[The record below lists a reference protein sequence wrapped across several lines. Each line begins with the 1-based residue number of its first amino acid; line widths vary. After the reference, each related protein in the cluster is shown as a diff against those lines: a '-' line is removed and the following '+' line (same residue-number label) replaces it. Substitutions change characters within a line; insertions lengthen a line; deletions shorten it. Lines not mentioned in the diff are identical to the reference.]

1 MAPTWRSHRTHPKR
15 LCHTIVPDLNTTT
28 LYEHPLT
35 ERLRFFM
42 RLEFLFRLARHSLR
56 NETEWDSH
64 NCLAALLEILNI
76 VGRIDVKT
84 EVIKELDRINST
96 LSALTQISGI
106 NHDTLNQLLTT
117 LGGFKTQLHSM
128 NGPLAQT
135 LRKNEL
141 FKLLIQRSGIPGG
154 MCDFDLP
161 PYRHWLKH
169 PATHRI
175 EDLRQWLGSLDTLR
189 LSVELM
195 LKLVRE
201 SAEPAPQVAPGGNY
215 QQNLDTETPNQM
227 IRIWLP
233 ADSPYFVEISA
244 GRHRFTA
251 RFMEACT
258 TARPNQTTTDVEFHI
273 SCCAL

>member
-1 MAPTWRSHRTHPKR
+1 M
-15 LCHTIVPDLNTTT
+15 PDLTTTT
-28 LYEHPLT
+28 LYEHPLN

-56 NETEWDSH
+56 CETESDSH

-76 VGRIDVKT
+76 VSRIDMKT
-84 EVIKELDRINST
+84 EVIKELERINST
-96 LSALTQISGI
+96 LSALTQIPGI

-128 NGPLAQT
+128 SGPLAQQ
-135 LRKNEL
+135 LRENEL
-141 FKLLIQRSGIPGG
+141 FKLLIQRSSIPGG

-161 PYRHWLKH
+161 PYRYWLKR
-169 PATHRI
+169 PASVRI
-175 EDLRQWLGSLDTLR
+175 EDLRYWVGTLDTLR

-201 SAEPAPQVAPGGNY
+201 SAEPTLQMAPGGNY

-233 ADSPYFVEISA
+233 ADSPQFVEISA

-251 RFMEACT
+251 RFMQACT
-258 TARPNQTTTDVEFHI
+258 ASRSAQTDADVEFHI
-273 SCCAL
+273 SCCVL